1 MDAEIEQEV
10 NSGLANALKVPIY
23 AAKKQHYEILKS
35 IIEGVDVLCNS
46 ATYLKYI
53 PDEPNVF
60 NVYEEVSK
68 EYASLGHQVAVY
80 KAQVEKIEMLLE
92 QGTLDT
98 EEIDEILRE
107 SLQTPQYSMEEHEF
121 HRKFRNAAGIGSDDE
136 DDEVTFQ
143 NTESVRSITCPVT
156 QMDIVNPLRN
166 AACGHT
172 YSEQGIR
179 AHLKRNKKC
188 PVAGCQAV
196 IQDEEL
202 ERDVEMEV
210 IISRTKNSQGS

>member
-1 MDAEIEQEV
+1 MDQSFTCSSSSIFCKQRELFKARIGCSTKECHAKLGSVIGCLIINQDKLSNMDAEIEQEV

-92 QGTLDT
+92 QGTL
-98 EEIDEILRE
+98 
-107 SLQTPQYSMEEHEF
+107 
-121 HRKFRNAAGIGSDDE
+121 
-136 DDEVTFQ
+136 
-143 NTESVRSITCPVT
+143 VR
-156 QMDIVNPLRN
+156 D
-166 AACGHT
+166 
-172 YSEQGIR
+172 
-179 AHLKRNKKC
+179 
-188 PVAGCQAV
+188 
-196 IQDEEL
+196 
-202 ERDVEMEV
+202 
-210 IISRTKNSQGS
+210 